1 MVTQESLLE
10 VSGNEEDEPTLQLLS
25 KKELRCKPLVA
36 ALKCSVALT
45 VSNFYQV
52 VAIRVLSKQQGEN
65 SPEIWCK
72 RQVFEEN
79 LKREEKMV
87 GFFSCPTALQKTI
100 RNKKV
105 EVPGMAFW
113 VMFDWPEYGIVAYE
127 NHLTQL
133 FFSLGVTNIEAKA
146 VKARSKRINQFLKIC
161 FVRKS

>member
-1 MVTQESLLE
+1 MATQESLRE
-10 VSGNEEDEPTLQLLS
+10 VSGNEEDEQTLQQLS

-36 ALKCSVALT
+36 ALKCSVALV

-52 VAIRVLSKQQGEN
+52 VAIRVLSKQGEN
-65 SPEIWCK
+65 SPEIWSK
-72 RQVFEEN
+72 RQLFEEN
-79 LKREEKMV
+79 LKREEKVV
-87 GFFSCPTALQKTI
+87 GFFSCPTALQKSI

-133 FFSLGVTNIEAKA
+133 FLSLGVTNIEAKA
-146 VKARSKRINQFLKIC
+146 VKARSKLIN
-161 FVRKS
+161 